1 MKSCSPVIKRK
12 IHHWSLVIVILNCV
26 SILRSWSLILVTM
39 DMKSWSVGLIFFV
52 FFFTYVCTLIMG
64 VLINDVYVCN
74 CILDT
79 LSVSYVLKY
88 LNDYINTG
96 IVVEEYDQLM
106 HRVN

>member
-1 MKSCSPVIKRK
+1 
-12 IHHWSLVIVILNCV
+12 
-26 SILRSWSLILVTM
+26 M
-39 DMKSWSVGLIFFV
+39 DMKSWSVGLIFFL
-52 FFFTYVCTLIMG
+52 TYVCTLIMG

-88 LNDYINTG
+88 FNDCINTC
-96 IVVEEYDQLM
+96 IVVEEYGQLM